1 MRRDIEFNRLL
12 ARTIDNSL
20 REVLSEKATS
30 VIYEY
35 LKSSYALDQEDIPQR
50 LGLFIDGLH
59 EFLSTGAYA
68 VEHAILEN
76 LHSNL
81 KCTDKL
87 ALENENNFEDAIVHL
102 KNCLKLR

>member
-1 MRRDIEFNRLL
+1 MRNDIEFNRLL
-12 ARTIDNSL
+12 AKTMDNSL
-20 REVLSEKATS
+20 REILNEKATS

-35 LKSSYALDQEDIPQR
+35 LKSSCSLDQEDIPQK
-50 LGLFIDGLH
+50 LDLFIDGLH

-68 VEHAILEN
+68 VEHTILEN
-76 LHSNL
+76 LRSNL

-87 ALENENNFEDAIVHL
+87 ELDNENDFEDAIAHL